1 MKGLTK
7 TTSEVG
13 IQLLDI
19 PKPKIG
25 HNDVLIKIKKT
36 AICGTD
42 LHIYQWDEW
51 AKRTISLPLT
61 IGHEFAGEIVE
72 IGQDVKGFK
81 IGDRVSGEGHIACGV
96 CRNCRA
102 GRRHI
107 CRRNES
113 VGVTREGSFAEYLS
127 LPAVNVYPLPPD
139 ISDTKASILDPLGN
153 AVHTAL
159 AFSLV
164 GEDVLITGAGPVGI
178 MAIKIAR
185 HVGARHIVI
194 TDINP
199 YRLALAKKMGAS
211 LAIDTEHTS
220 LKEAMDILK
229 MREGFDVGLEMSGNA
244 TAFSGMLA
252 HMNHGGRIALL
263 GFLPRETQIDWN
275 HIIMKGLQIKG
286 IYGREMFE
294 TWYKMI
300 SMLQSG
306 LDISSVITHEF
317 HFTDYQKAF
326 DTMLSGQ
333 SGKIILNWD

>member
-1 MKGLTK
+1 MKGLKK

-127 LPAVNVYPLPPD
+127 LPAVN
-139 ISDTKASILDPLGN
+139 
-153 AVHTAL
+153 
-159 AFSLV
+159 
-164 GEDVLITGAGPVGI
+164 
-178 MAIKIAR
+178 
-185 HVGARHIVI
+185 
-194 TDINP
+194 
-199 YRLALAKKMGAS
+199 
-211 LAIDTEHTS
+211 
-220 LKEAMDILK
+220 
-229 MREGFDVGLEMSGNA
+229 
-244 TAFSGMLA
+244 
-252 HMNHGGRIALL
+252 
-263 GFLPRETQIDWN
+263 
-275 HIIMKGLQIKG
+275 
-286 IYGREMFE
+286 
-294 TWYKMI
+294 
-300 SMLQSG
+300 
-306 LDISSVITHEF
+306 
-317 HFTDYQKAF
+317 
-326 DTMLSGQ
+326 
-333 SGKIILNWD
+333 